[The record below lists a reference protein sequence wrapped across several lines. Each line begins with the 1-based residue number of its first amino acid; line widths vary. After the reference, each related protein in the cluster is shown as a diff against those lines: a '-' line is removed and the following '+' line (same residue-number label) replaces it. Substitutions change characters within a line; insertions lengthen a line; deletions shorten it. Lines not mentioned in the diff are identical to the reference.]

1 MENLLAPGLR
11 LEYLSLVDL
20 KELRSLAA
28 LSELKSISL
37 AAERLHLSPAAIHK
51 QLKVLESEVGVRL
64 YEKVGRRLELTQAS
78 EVLLPYVKEM
88 LAQHDSA
95 VFALEE
101 WRGMKRGV
109 IRIGAG
115 PTISSYLLPPMIKRF
130 RKAFPGVE
138 LLIETGN
145 TPVLLESLGRGSIDL
160 AVLVSSDLSEAQAFS
175 VGVHWDFELV
185 LVSHQRQSARRVR
198 LGELQHSRFILFR
211 KGSRMEE
218 PIDRY
223 FAGHGFEPNVI
234 MRFDSAEAI
243 KAMIQSGLGISLLPT
258 WIVDKDLRNGRLH
271 HIRLVEP
278 PVYSKIAL
286 VCRKSR
292 YVPQAVGGFIGEARK
307 LEWKN
312 PRLVLPAR
320 SEARPK
326 G

>member
-1 MENLLAPGLR
+1 
-11 LEYLSLVDL
+11 VDL

-37 AAERLHLSPAAIHK
+37 AAGQLHLSPAAIHK
-51 QLKVLESEVGVRL
+51 QLKVLESELGVRL
-64 YEKVGRRLELTQAS
+64 YEKVGRHLEMTQAS
-78 EVLLPYVKEM
+78 EVLLPYVREI

-109 IRIGAG
+109 VRIGAG

-145 TPVLLESLGRGSIDL
+145 TPVLLENLGRGSIDL
-160 AVLVSSDLSEAQAFS
+160 AVLVSSDLSEAQSFA
-175 VGVHWDFELV
+175 VEVHWDFELV
-185 LVSHQRQSARRVR
+185 LVSHQAQPARRVR
-198 LGELQHSRFILFR
+198 LAELGHSRFVLFR

-223 FAGHGFEPNVI
+223 FAGHGFDPNVI
-234 MRFDSAEAI
+234 MRFDNAEAI
-243 KAMIQSGLGISLLPT
+243 KAMIESGLGISMLPT
-258 WIVDKDLRNGRLH
+258 WIVDKDLRTGELH
-271 HIRLVEP
+271 LIRTVEP
-278 PVYSKIAL
+278 PLYSKIA
-286 VCRKSR
+286 VVSRKSR
-292 YVPQAVGGFIGEARK
+292 YVPQVVRGFINEARK
-307 LEWKN
+307 LEWKS
-312 PRLVLPAR
+312 PRLVLPPRAEAR
-320 SEARPK
+320 SA